1 MTFNPAGSFPQNAGS
16 AAERKR
22 ELGEFAS
29 NFQYESG
36 SPRQL
41 SDGVRK
47 AGSRLADYVKEAI
60 ESGRTFGAVAGRDR
74 QDKKGFD
81 YGQNWLNDINNGPL
95 GYLAEDSS
103 KKDKTSKNATDG
115 EFDA

>member
-60 ESGRTFGAVAGRDR
+60 ESGRTFGAVAGSKD
-74 QDKKGFD
+74 DKTGYK
-81 YGQNWLNDINNGPL
+81 YGGEFLGAINNGPF
-95 GYLAEDSS
+95 GYLAEDTS
-103 KKDKTSKNATDG
+103 KKNAKNATDG